1 MTIKNL
7 TPVVLNI
14 INDYGATINI
24 EPSGEVASFKQTE
37 RFAGI
42 LPGAIPVTRK
52 KIGKVEGLPAAE
64 SGTILVVS
72 RMVAEL
78 CKDRTDVYVP
88 GPLVRDEKGRIVGC
102 RGLFALFD

>member
-1 MTIKNL
+1 MKIKNL
-7 TPVVLNI
+7 TPIVLNI

-42 LPGAIPVTRK
+42 LPGAIAVTRK
-52 KIGKVEGLPAAE
+52 TFGKVEGLPAAE
-64 SGTILVVS
+64 PNTNLVVS
-72 RMVAEL
+72 RLVAERV
-78 CKDRTDVYVP
+78 KDRTDVYVP
-88 GPLVRDEKGRIVGC
+88 GPLVRDEEGRIVGC

>member
-1 MTIKNL
+1 MKIKNL
-7 TPVVLNI
+7 TPIVLNI

-42 LPGAIPVTRK
+42 LPGAIAVTRK

-64 SGTILVVS
+64 PGTILVVS

-88 GPLVRDEKGRIVGC
+88 GPLVRDENGRIVGY